1 MSSAAQTKREG
12 NALTL
17 VASLAAHG
25 LVALLVARASIAPRS
40 TPSPPNAPI
49 DDVVELEWRPSPAP
63 REVTPDRPDE
73 PAIEPRPAVARIE
86 LDVTRRAPPP
96 VDTTTATEPAI
107 EPPANA
113 AAAPTE
119 PSLGATA
126 RAAATAPPSL
136 ASIGVGKNPFLPGRN
151 DVDPGAGSAKAAAPS
166 PPPGADMADAKARVE
181 ASLRASAREREAEIG
196 LGPEGPVREALG
208 AAMYESNAPVIGRVV
223 FAVSADAQ
231 GHVLSVD
238 TVSADRTLADYA
250 GMLAIA
256 RRKLG
261 RATLRLPS
269 TANGARLRVEVTSA
283 WKLPSGHD
291 PGIDLSLF
299 GQSFKKGE
307 GKTATRVEVLPL
319 PKVIC
324 TEVAESKSGVK
335 MPTCVL
341 SAPILATDGDPA
353 DIGARPR
360 RIVGTK
366 VIERTVL

>member
-1 MSSAAQTKREG
+1 M
-12 NALTL
+12 
-17 VASLAAHG
+17 ASLVAHG

-40 TPSPPNAPI
+40 TPGPPPPPI
-49 DDVVELEWRPSPAP
+49 DDVVELEWHPSPAP
-63 REVTPDRPDE
+63 LEVTPDRPDE
-73 PAIEPRPAVARIE
+73 PAIEPRPAVARV
-86 LDVTRRAPPP
+86 DVTRPVPPP
-96 VDTTTATEPAI
+96 VDTASANEPPAN

-113 AAAPTE
+113 SAAPAG
-119 PSLGATA
+119 PAGSPAGPAGG
-126 RAAATAPPSL
+126 APPSL

-231 GHVLSVD
+231 GHVLSVE

-261 RATLRLPS
+261 HATLRLPS
-269 TANGARLRVEVTSA
+269 TAKGARLRVEVTSA

-353 DIGARPR
+353 DIGAKPR

>member
-25 LVALLVARASIAPRS
+25 LVALLVARTSIAPRS

-49 DDVVELEWRPSPAP
+49 DDVVELEWHPAP
-63 REVTPDRPDE
+63 APLEVTPDRPDE
-73 PAIEPRPAVARIE
+73 PAIAPQPVVARV
-86 LDVTRRAPPP
+86 DVTRPVPPP
-96 VDTTTATEPAI
+96 VDTASSN
-107 EPPANA
+107 EPPANEPPA
-113 AAAPTE
+113 TASAAPAG
-119 PSLGATA
+119 PAGSPAGPAGGA
-126 RAAATAPPSL
+126 PHSL

-231 GHVLSVD
+231 GHVLSVE

-269 TANGARLRVEVTSA
+269 TAKGARLRVEVTSA

-324 TEVAESKSGVK
+324 TEVDESKSGVK

-353 DIGARPR
+353 DIGAKPR

>member
-1 MSSAAQTKREG
+1 M
-12 NALTL
+12 
-17 VASLAAHG
+17 ASLVAHG

-40 TPSPPNAPI
+40 HTEP
-49 DDVVELEWRPSPAP
+49 PAP
-63 REVTPDRPDE
+63 PDRRRGRVRVAPGSRS
-73 PAIEPRPAVARIE
+73 ARGHPRPTGRAHAIDPQPVVVARV
-86 LDVTRRAPPP
+86 DVTRPVPPP
-96 VDTTTATEPAI
+96 VDTASANEPPAS

-113 AAAPTE
+113 SAAPAG
-119 PSLGATA
+119 PAGSPAGPAGG
-126 RAAATAPPSL
+126 APPSL

-261 RATLRLPS
+261 HATLRLPS
-269 TANGARLRVEVTSA
+269 TAKGARLAIRY
-283 WKLPSGHD
+283 
-291 PGIDLSLF
+291 
-299 GQSFKKGE
+299 
-307 GKTATRVEVLPL
+307 
-319 PKVIC
+319 
-324 TEVAESKSGVK
+324 
-335 MPTCVL
+335 
-341 SAPILATDGDPA
+341 
-353 DIGARPR
+353 
-360 RIVGTK
+360 
-366 VIERTVL
+366 